1 MSKFKIAALL
11 LALLVLGPSVSA
23 CGFTSQGTQEQNRP
37 AEVQN
42 PEEEDTAEEN
52 KNVAKEMEKTAKE
65 EIGENTE
72 EKIKGT

>member
-11 LALLVLGPSVSA
+11 LAMLVLGPGVGA

-37 AEVQN
+37 AESQN
-42 PEEEDTAEEN
+42 PEEEDATEAN
-52 KNVAKEMEKTAKE
+52 KDIAKEMEETAKE